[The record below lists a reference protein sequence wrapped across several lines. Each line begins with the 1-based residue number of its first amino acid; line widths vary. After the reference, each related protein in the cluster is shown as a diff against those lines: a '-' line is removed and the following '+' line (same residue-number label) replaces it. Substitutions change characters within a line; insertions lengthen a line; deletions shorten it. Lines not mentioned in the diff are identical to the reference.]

1 MEVVLRIDHFGSSV
15 STTLWLGPKTLQ
27 ECSCSAL
34 FACFRKQSV
43 RRGDWLLRIWFVFLF
58 GAFFMPVTAA
68 DELNVAVAS
77 NFQPAARE
85 LADLFA
91 VQQGHKVVLLAGS
104 TGKHYAQ
111 IRNGA
116 PVDVFLA
123 ADQAR
128 PQRMEKEGKVVAGT
142 RKAYALGVLMLW
154 SADPDLIDS
163 NGFILQQP
171 PSTTR
176 LAIANPKLAPYGL
189 AAQQALQNM
198 NLWLTYRNRIVTG
211 ENVAQTFQF
220 VQSGAAAFGF
230 VARSQLAQLA
240 EGQKGSSWEVPRSL
254 YEPIAQ
260 EAVIVRD
267 STAARAWMAY
277 LSSPDAQAI
286 IARYGYLLP

>member
-1 MEVVLRIDHFGSSV
+1 M
-15 STTLWLGPKTLQ
+15 
-27 ECSCSAL
+27 
-34 FACFRKQSV
+34 
-43 RRGDWLLRIWFVFLF
+43 LRIWFVFLF
-58 GAFFMPVTAA
+58 GAFFMPVAVA

-111 IRNGA
+111 ICNGA

-128 PQRMEKEGKVVAGT
+128 PQRMEKEGKIVVGT
-142 RKAYALGVLMLW
+142 RKVYALGVLMLW
-154 SADPDLIDS
+154 SVDPDLIDA
-163 NGFILQQP
+163 NGFILRQP
-171 PSTTR
+171 PSAAR
-176 LAIANPKLAPYGL
+176 LAMANPKLAPYGL
-189 AAQQALQNM
+189 AAQQVLQHM
-198 NLWLTYRNRIVTG
+198 KLWPIYKNRIVMG
-211 ENVAQTFQF
+211 ENVGQTFQF
-220 VQSGAAAFGF
+220 AQSGAAAFGF
-230 VARSQLAQLA
+230 VARSQLSQLA
-240 EGQKGSSWEVPRSL
+240 DGQKGSSWEVPVGW

-267 STAARAWMAY
+267 SAAARAWMAY
-277 LSSPDAQAI
+277 LSSPDARAI

>member
-163 NGFILQQP
+163 NGFIRVVRNGG
-171 PSTTR
+171 SDHH
-176 LAIANPKLAPYGL
+176 
-189 AAQQALQNM
+189 M